1 MKLNLK
7 KGFCFTA
14 VIAVIC
20 AAAFVFIGRIEKPVN
35 KEVLAA
41 GEPEIIMQINDPVMT
56 VDGKKI
62 NIDENGTA
70 PIIVNGRTLVPIRTV
85 IENIGGNV
93 QWDNSTRQTT
103 LNYKNNKIV
112 LTVGSKTAYLNDS
125 ENTLDTAPEII
136 NGRTMLPIR
145 FIAEGFKF
153 GVNWNKDTQTITIT
167 SKGIKENETVAE
179 ENSQNKTENEDAP
192 VVYMTKDISSEA
204 LMNIYNRLKF
214 TPSGKVAVK
223 LSTGEAGNTHY
234 LDPNLIKDLVQSVDG
249 TIVEC
254 NTAYGGSRSETAMH
268 KQVAEDHGFTA
279 IADVDIMD

>member
-20 AAAFVFIGRIEKPVN
+20 AAAFVFAGRIEKPVN
-35 KEVLAA
+35 KEVFAA

-179 ENSQNKTENEDAP
+179 ENRVGRT
-192 VVYMTKDISSEA
+192 
-204 LMNIYNRLKF
+204 
-214 TPSGKVAVK
+214 
-223 LSTGEAGNTHY
+223 
-234 LDPNLIKDLVQSVDG
+234 
-249 TIVEC
+249 C
-254 NTAYGGSRSETAMH
+254 
-268 KQVAEDHGFTA
+268 GFGF
-279 IADVDIMD
+279 DS